1 MDGNYYDKCY
11 NYGKYDRTGYSCN
24 GSAKERVVRV
34 NEDGSFVTEP
44 IEEISSY
51 VTNASCEH
59 PARYL
64 EAVGKK
70 TDFQTVGTAG
80 TCYKERLIISNK
92 CNKCQRRGIKTYS
105 PWVRC
110 SKHRYPACMLIGTAS
125 VAASSGV
132 ELHEFFN
139 ANGER
144 VMYPLAT
151 FDEDPDLS
159 TSGPQ
164 DQVSVGQIIET
175 EDGKEIVIAVDGQG
189 AYVTEVIDQ

>member
-1 MDGNYYDKCY
+1 MSGLKKWMAIIMTSVTIMGNM
-11 NYGKYDRTGYSCN
+11 TGQGIPVMGAEKEVQEVITSGNIYVTET
-24 GSAKERVVRV
+24 GAKERVVKV

-44 IEEISSY
+44 VEEISSY
-51 VTNASCEH
+51 VTIAPCEH

-110 SKHRYPACMLIGTAS
+110 SKHRYPLLKKTCSICG
-125 VAASSGV
+125 
-132 ELHEFFN
+132 
-139 ANGER
+139 
-144 VMYPLAT
+144 Y
-151 FDEDPDLS
+151 
-159 TSGPQ
+159 
-164 DQVSVGQIIET
+164 
-175 EDGKEIVIAVDGQG
+175 KK
-189 AYVTEVIDQ
+189 

>member
-1 MDGNYYDKCY
+1 MNGLKKWMAIIMTSVTIMGNM
-11 NYGKYDRTGYSCN
+11 TGLGIPVMGAEKEVQEVITSGNIYVTET
-24 GSAKERVVRV
+24 GAKERVVRV

-44 IEEISSY
+44 VEEISSY
-51 VTNASCEH
+51 VTNAPCEH

-110 SKHRYPACMLIGTAS
+110 SKHRYPLLKKTCSICG
-125 VAASSGV
+125 
-132 ELHEFFN
+132 
-139 ANGER
+139 
-144 VMYPLAT
+144 Y
-151 FDEDPDLS
+151 
-159 TSGPQ
+159 
-164 DQVSVGQIIET
+164 
-175 EDGKEIVIAVDGQG
+175 KK
-189 AYVTEVIDQ
+189 